1 MPSNNSD
8 ESLTELNFSNY
19 STIMETQLNTLETK
33 LGQLLELCQSLR
45 AENQKLRQQV
55 AIANDQNKQLSE
67 RVSHARLRMEALLEK
82 IPEVDL

>member
-1 MPSNNSD
+1 
-8 ESLTELNFSNY
+8 
-19 STIMETQLNTLETK
+19 METQLNTLEIK
-33 LGQLLELCQSLR
+33 LCQLLELCQNLR

-67 RVSHARLRMEALLEK
+67 RVGHARTRMEALLEK

>member
-1 MPSNNSD
+1 M
-8 ESLTELNFSNY
+8 NFSNY

>member
-1 MPSNNSD
+1 
-8 ESLTELNFSNY
+8 
-19 STIMETQLNTLETK
+19 METQLNTLETK
-33 LGQLLELCQSLR
+33 LGQLMELCQSLR